1 MADDAPRR
9 YRALV
14 LCPMRK
20 CAACAR
26 EVFVRND
33 RCEECGARVPR
44 PQPRVPRP
52 RRPPQAIPATGF
64 GLTQAAAAMNLD
76 TAAMPSIN

>member
-1 MADDAPRR
+1 MAEGPPRR

-14 LCPMRK
+14 LCPVRK

-33 RCEECGARVPR
+33 RCEECGAAVPK
-44 PQPRVPRP
+44 PKPRLPRP
-52 RRPPQAIPATGF
+52 RREIQIIPATGF
-64 GLTQAAAAMNLD
+64 GLEHAAAAMSLD